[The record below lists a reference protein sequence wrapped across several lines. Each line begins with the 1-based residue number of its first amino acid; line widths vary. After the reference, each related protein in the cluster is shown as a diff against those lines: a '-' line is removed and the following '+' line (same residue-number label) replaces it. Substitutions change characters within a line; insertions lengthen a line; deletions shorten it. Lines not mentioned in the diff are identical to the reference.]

1 MLHNLKRSAAG
12 NSDSKQKVKKFTAGK
27 MSETLMQPVKSYSDK
42 KEYRLVRLPN
52 GMTSLLVQHF
62 LEDDHQSDDNQK
74 LGKKA
79 SEPEDPVTSSQEET
93 DESGSEEGEGDE
105 EEDTEKEK
113 MAAVALCIG
122 VGSFYDPTHI
132 QGLSHFLEHMIFM
145 GSEKYPKENEFDQF
159 VSSNGGADNAM
170 TECEH
175 TLFYFEIVEEH
186 LAGAIDRFA
195 QLFVSPLMLRDSME
209 REVS

>member
-1 MLHNLKRSAAG
+1 MLHNLKRSAIRS
-12 NSDSKQKVKKFTAGK
+12 NEPTLKVKKFTSGR
-27 MSETLMQPVKSYSDK
+27 MSELLAPPVKSYSDK
-42 KEYRLVRLPN
+42 KEYRLVKLSN
-52 GMTSLLVQHF
+52 GLTSLLVQHF
-62 LEDDHQSDDNQK
+62 IHDDGNADDNQQVDTK
-74 LGKKA
+74 I
-79 SEPEDPVTSSQEET
+79 SESELSSQ
-93 DESGSEEGEGDE
+93 DESDGAESEGE
-105 EEDTEKEK
+105 EEDDGKEK

-159 VSSNGGADNAM
+159 ISSNGGADNAM

-175 TLFYFEIVEEH
+175 TMFYFEIVEEQ

-209 REVS
+209 REVC